1 MPENHSNPLGILF
14 YMKKLTQ
21 SEVLFKLQSIYG
33 DELDFSKFQYI
44 NNTVKS
50 KVICK
55 KHGVFESTSLNL
67 YKKKGCPKCGC
78 NISKPEIEL
87 QDFVKSLNVNI
98 KTNKKNIIAPLE
110 LDIYIPELQKAIEFN
125 GTWWHYNHEN
135 PKCKPKG
142 YHGMKSK
149 LCKKLGIKLL
159 HIREDLWLRDKNQM
173 KQIILKFL
181 QK

>member
-55 KHGVFESTSLNL
+55 KYGVFESTSLNL
-67 YKKKGCPKCGC
+67 YKKKRL
-78 NISKPEIEL
+78 S
-87 QDFVKSLNVNI
+87 
-98 KTNKKNIIAPLE
+98 
-110 LDIYIPELQKAIEFN
+110 
-125 GTWWHYNHEN
+125 
-135 PKCKPKG
+135 
-142 YHGMKSK
+142 
-149 LCKKLGIKLL
+149 
-159 HIREDLWLRDKNQM
+159 QM
-173 KQIILKFL
+173 
-181 QK
+181 

>member
-1 MPENHSNPLGILF
+1 MNG
-14 YMKKLTQ
+14 
-21 SEVLFKLQSIYG
+21 
-33 DELDFSKFQYI
+33 
-44 NNTVKS
+44 
-50 KVICK
+50 
-55 KHGVFESTSLNL
+55 
-67 YKKKGCPKCGC
+67 KGCQKCTHHV
-78 NISKPEIEL
+78 SKGETEIQKMLKDLGYE
-87 QDFVKSLNVNI
+87 
-98 KTNKKNIIAPLE
+98 IITTGRKIINPYE
-110 LDIYIPELQKAIEFN
+110 LDIYIPSLKKAIEFN
-125 GTWWHYNHEN
+125 GMYWHYNYSN

>member
-21 SEVLFKLQSIYG
+21 SEVLFKLQS
-33 DELDFSKFQYI
+33 
-44 NNTVKS
+44 
-50 KVICK
+50 
-55 KHGVFESTSLNL
+55 
-67 YKKKGCPKCGC
+67 
-78 NISKPEIEL
+78 
-87 QDFVKSLNVNI
+87 
-98 KTNKKNIIAPLE
+98 
-110 LDIYIPELQKAIEFN
+110 
-125 GTWWHYNHEN
+125 
-135 PKCKPKG
+135 
-142 YHGMKSK
+142 MKSK